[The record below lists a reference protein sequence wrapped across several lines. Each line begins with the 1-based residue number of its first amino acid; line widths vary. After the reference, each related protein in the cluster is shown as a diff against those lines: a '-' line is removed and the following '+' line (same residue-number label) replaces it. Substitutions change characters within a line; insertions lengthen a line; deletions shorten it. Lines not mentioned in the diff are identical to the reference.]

1 MSSLKYAEVG
11 QAIARKLANI
21 KAKENVLV
29 LGDTGSNRDMM
40 EAIAAASIG
49 MGAETQL
56 LIYPEKN
63 AINIEP
69 SPPVAEALKASDV
82 IIDLSVKYIIH
93 TKAYQDARNSGAR
106 ALVTVPSG
114 IEEYL
119 ISGVIGI
126 DYDEMVREGNEI
138 AKLYEAC
145 QKCRVTSKE
154 GTNIEMELG
163 DRPAVHRDGM
173 VVGKGEIDYFPG
185 SQVSIGPVEESINGT
200 IVVNGSIYPPTGKLD
215 KPVEVRL
222 EKGRIVEVKGG
233 IQAEEWKE
241 WLKSW
246 NDPKMY
252 HVAHFSIG
260 LNPNA
265 RLKGYIIEDE
275 RIRGCV
281 VIGFGSQ
288 MPDFKGKIGKAKTH
302 TDTVTL
308 YTTVFLDDKKVV
320 DNGNILV

>member
-1 MSSLKYAEVG
+1 MSSLKYAAVG
-11 QAIARKLANI
+11 QAIAWKLANI

-29 LGDTGSNRDMM
+29 LGDTASNRDMM

-49 MGAETQL
+49 IGAETQI

-63 AINIEP
+63 VINIEP
-69 SPPVAEALKASDV
+69 PPPVAEALKASDV

-93 TKAYQDARNSGAR
+93 TKAYQDARNSGTR

-138 AKLYEAC
+138 AKLYEKC

-173 VVGKGEIDYFPG
+173 VVNKGEIDYFPG
-185 SQVSIGPVEESINGT
+185 SQVSIAPVEESINGK
-200 IVVNGSIYPPTGKLD
+200 IMVNGSIYPPIGKLD
-215 KPVEVRL
+215 KPVEIRL
-222 EKGRIVEVKGG
+222 EKGRIVDIKGG
-233 IQAEEWKE
+233 VEAEEWRGWVKN
-241 WLKSW
+241 WD
-246 NDPKMY
+246 DPKMY
-252 HVAHFSIG
+252 HVAHFSVG

-265 RLKGYIIEDE
+265 RLRGYIIEDE

-281 VIGFGSQ
+281 CIGFGSQ
-288 MPDFKGKIGKAKTH
+288 MPDFKGGIGKAKNH
-302 TDTVTL
+302 TDIVTL
-308 YTTVFLDDKKVV
+308 YNTIFLDGKKVV
-320 DNGNILV
+320 DNGDILV